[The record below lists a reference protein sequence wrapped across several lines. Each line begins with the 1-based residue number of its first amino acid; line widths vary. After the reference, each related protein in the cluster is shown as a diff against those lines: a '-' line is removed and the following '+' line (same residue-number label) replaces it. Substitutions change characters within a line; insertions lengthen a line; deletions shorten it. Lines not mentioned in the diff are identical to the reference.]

1 MSEKAIEDFIEG
13 EAQVAEKVV
22 QDLSGN
28 PHAPSKWICSFK
40 LYEFWVSCPHL
51 NKEASMSHALKPPPR
66 KQEDAVIVISLL
78 TLAFIGFI
86 T

>member
-28 PHAPSKWICSFK
+28 PAQPSKWICKFK
-40 LYEFWVSCPHL
+40 LYEFWVFSPHH
-51 NKEASMSHALKPPPR
+51 KEASMSHALKPPPR
-66 KQEDAVIVISLL
+66 KQEDAVIVIALL